1 MGLDPRVYPRAGLT
15 ALSSIVCI
23 FAFFLP
29 LAFVSLTYF
38 PIIVTTMPK
47 YTPPNQT
54 GNIHQNRVQE
64 LDPKFRDCGGSDRVL
79 E

>member
-29 LAFVSLTYF
+29 LAFGFLDLFSHHRD
-38 PIIVTTMPK
+38 
-47 YTPPNQT
+47 NRAQ
-54 GNIHQNRVQE
+54 IH
-64 LDPKFRDCGGSDRVL
+64 SA
-79 E
+79 